1 MRQETYTHMP
11 PQRED
16 PRRRLLKRHPSNP
29 LLTAYDWPYFVNTV
43 FNAGATRL
51 ASGETLL
58 LVRVEDCSGMS
69 HLTAARSAD
78 GVTNWQ
84 IDKHPTLMTD
94 VENHPEELWG
104 LEDPRIVWVPELENY
119 AVTYTCYSARGPG
132 VSLALT
138 KDFREFQRMGILFPP
153 EDKDAALLPRK
164 IDGRW
169 VMIRRPV
176 PASGRAHI
184 WMSFSPDL
192 IHWGAHKVVLKARRG
207 AWWDANKIGLASPL
221 IETPDGWLMLYHGV
235 RNTPAGC
242 LYRLGLA
249 LMDLE
254 DPTKCLLRSTKWIM
268 GPETDYERMGDVGDV
283 VFPCGHTIGDDGDT
297 LHLYYGAADTS
308 IAMATG
314 SIKEMLGWL
323 DENSTVGD
331 PAE

>member
-1 MRQETYTHMP
+1 MFTHMP
-11 PQRED
+11 PHRED
-16 PRRRLLKRHPSNP
+16 PRRRLLKRHPGNP

-58 LVRVEDCSGMS
+58 LARVEDCSGHS
-69 HLTAARSAD
+69 HLTVARSAD

-84 IDKHPTLMTD
+84 IDKQPTLKAELD
-94 VENHPEELWG
+94 DHPEELWG
-104 LEDPRIVWVPELENY
+104 IEDPRIVWVPELESY
-119 AVTYTCYSARGPG
+119 AITYTCYSASGPG
-132 VSLALT
+132 VSMALT
-138 KDFREFQRMGILFPP
+138 KDFREFERMGILFPP
-153 EDKDAALLPRK
+153 EDKDAALLPRR

-169 VMIRRPV
+169 VMIHRPV
-176 PASGRAHI
+176 PAAGRANI

-192 IHWGAHKVVLKARRG
+192 VHWGAHKVVLKARLG
-207 AWWDANKIGLASPL
+207 AWWDANKIGLSSPP
-221 IETPDGWLMLYHGV
+221 IETAEGWLMFYHGV

-283 VFPCGHTIGDDGDT
+283 VFPCGHTIDDNGDT

-314 SIKEMLGWL
+314 SITEMLEWL
-323 DENSTVGD
+323 HANSSVGGL
-331 PAE
+331 AE